1 MSIEVTHDYINTS
14 LPAAPT
20 ELGWLHRL
28 WLGLSLGRVKKVLQ
42 IADGPLKCKRAIF
55 IAIRLLCVQLVH
67 GICNSRRLVHVGFT
81 IQGILCQVHDHM
93 YCWEPLFPWYCADTE
108 SLRFRIRHNLGWVR
122 KVTCQRSLELGFQKV
137 TLEFLGLIRKI
148 SHLPLGRSTCFEG
161 YLWMWPRL
169 EEHDYV
175 SFIGKGSGL
184 NIVCIYPTS
193 YILTQ
198 PNSRILI
205 FWRICP
211 WAHS

>member
-1 MSIEVTHDYINTS
+1 MR
-14 LPAAPT
+14 
-20 ELGWLHRL
+20 LHCLHEGSQSCTISDDMMAGSQDHLDNADRFL
-28 WLGLSLGRVKKVLQ
+28 W
-42 IADGPLKCKRAIF
+42 
-55 IAIRLLCVQLVH
+55 
-67 GICNSRRLVHVGFT
+67 GICWLICDAEWCSRSCGIGVFFLITDHRSLLLEHHFHVGFT
-81 IQGILCQVHDHM
+81 IRGILCQVHDHM

-205 FWRICP
+205 FW
-211 WAHS
+211 

>member
-1 MSIEVTHDYINTS
+1 MKVVKAALSPMTWWLAARITWTMPIGSFGESVDWHVMQNDALAHVESEFSFLLPIPVASKSITWAS
-14 LPAAPT
+14 
-20 ELGWLHRL
+20 
-28 WLGLSLGRVKKVLQ
+28 
-42 IADGPLKCKRAIF
+42 F
-55 IAIRLLCVQLVH
+55 
-67 GICNSRRLVHVGFT
+67 HVGFT
-81 IQGILCQVHDHM
+81 IRGILCQVHDHM

-108 SLRFRIRHNLGWVR
+108 LRIRHNLGWVR

-205 FWRICP
+205 FW
-211 WAHS
+211 